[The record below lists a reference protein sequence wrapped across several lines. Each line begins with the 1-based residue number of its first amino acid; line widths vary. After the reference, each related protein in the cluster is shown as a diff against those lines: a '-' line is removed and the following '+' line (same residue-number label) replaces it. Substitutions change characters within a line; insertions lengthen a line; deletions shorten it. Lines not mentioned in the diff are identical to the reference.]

1 MEKLKLKEGI
11 FVEDKTPS
19 GFIEDIYGITKFAYL
34 LMFKMPYID
43 LRNIS
48 CKFYKLLEAY
58 YTDSYRPD
66 EMNKLYNKIS
76 YYNAKVKSNIKK
88 EYDITD
94 YIGVYRVIKST
105 DRFIFRDV
113 TLEMMALASENDK
126 YEICKGIKDP
136 NTAKSNYT

>member
-1 MEKLKLKEGI
+1 MEKIKLKEGI
-11 FVEDKTPS
+11 IVEDKIPS
-19 GFIEDIYGITKFAYL
+19 VFIESIYVATKFAYL

-43 LRNIS
+43 LNNGS
-48 CKFYKLLEAY
+48 CKFYELLEAY

-66 EMNKLYNKIS
+66 EMNKLYNKVS
-76 YYNAKVKSNIKK
+76 YYNAKVKSTIKK

-94 YIGVYRVIKST
+94 YIGVYRVIKAT
-105 DRFIFRDV
+105 DRFVFKDV
-113 TLEMMALASENDK
+113 TLEMIALSSENDK